1 MLKWI
6 FKKQVLEGVKAKV
19 EDSHAALKQVI
30 PILLKEDS
38 DDLQPYGDAVSTVIS
53 ETSAKFLNTARLI
66 SCSLQTVFA
75 LACFTHAGRELYSR
89 AGTFMPIYQLFECS
103 ANFWDV
109 HEYSGQRCNLRPALD
124 GGFGF
129 QLSLE

>member
-38 DDLQPYGDAVSTVIS
+38 DDLQIGRASRRERVSSPV
-53 ETSAKFLNTARLI
+53 
-66 SCSLQTVFA
+66 
-75 LACFTHAGRELYSR
+75 
-89 AGTFMPIYQLFECS
+89 
-103 ANFWDV
+103 
-109 HEYSGQRCNLRPALD
+109 
-124 GGFGF
+124 
-129 QLSLE
+129 